1 MIGSMATAQEIGLS
15 NRVTPHHM
23 NFLALTKI
31 DLFGQRDYEVE
42 GGPNHADVNPLFN
55 IPYKGPQI

>member
-1 MIGSMATAQEIGLS
+1 MIGYDLGAQEIGLS

-31 DLFGQRDYEVE
+31 DLFGQQDYELE
-42 GGPNHADVNPLFN
+42 CG
-55 IPYKGPQI
+55 